1 MSDRQNKVALVTGA
15 SRGMGRAAAI
25 ALASAGAHVL
35 VHYNSN
41 GQAADAVVAEIS
53 NRGGSAQTVSAD
65 LGTPDGPFGLSAAVR
80 RIANGKIDIFV
91 SNAGICRPLSLRNTT
106 AEDFDEQFAVNVRA
120 PFFLVQQLAP
130 MMPSGG
136 SIVPTSSLAART
148 TVGELSAYAAS
159 KGVISILV
167 IQLAAELGKQGLR
180 VNGIAPGIVATDMST
195 FIETKEGHDFTLG
208 LQSIKRIAT
217 ADDIAAVIAFLT
229 SDAAGWIT
237 GDVIHVDGG
246 SKL

>member
-53 NRGGSAQTVSAD
+53 DRGGSAQTVSAD

-91 SNAGICRPLSLRNTT
+91 SNAGICRPLSLENTT

-130 MMPSGG
+130 MMPPGG
-136 SIVPTSSLAART
+136 SIVLTSSLAART

-159 KGVISILV
+159 KGAISTLERFSISLHRSRR
-167 IQLAAELGKQGLR
+167 LR
-180 VNGIAPGIVATDMST
+180 NSWRTPGASRGRGCDRWRSRGRGWYV
-195 FIETKEGHDFTLG
+195 
-208 LQSIKRIAT
+208 RRPC
-217 ADDIAAVIAFLT
+217 
-229 SDAAGWIT
+229 AGGPSAWKKPARS
-237 GDVIHVDGG
+237 G
-246 SKL
+246 